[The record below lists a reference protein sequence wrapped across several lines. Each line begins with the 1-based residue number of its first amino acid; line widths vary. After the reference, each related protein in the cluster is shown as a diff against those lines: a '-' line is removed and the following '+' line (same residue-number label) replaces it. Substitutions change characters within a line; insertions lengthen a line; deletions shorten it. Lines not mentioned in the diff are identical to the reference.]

1 MHENTSRNLNKENFD
16 NKFTCALC
24 GKMFEKKKSIL
35 EEIDGNQYLF
45 DSTVCISMFRR
56 LANLYGNEFE
66 NFIGNEQ
73 YVSDVFWDKVI
84 PKEQEFD
91 EIKNEIGTTNE
102 TFKIIKDPVQV
113 QELAFHLAKSSKN
126 EILILFS
133 TANAFHRQERMGA
146 LVKLQEIRENNDK
159 IKIRILTPFD
169 KDIHSISKKLKNEL
183 NVEMMN
189 LREQSRIRASVLLV
203 DRKFALYVE
212 LKDDTKYTSY
222 EAIGLSIFS
231 SIRSTV
237 ISYVTIFETMWK
249 QEQVYQ
255 ELSELQKQVKSQK
268 VINIE
273 LNNTIADLK
282 HSIKPIVALSN
293 VMRSKKFDS
302 EDQVKFVD
310 IITKNAR
317 KLEKIVDDV

>member
-1 MHENTSRNLNKENFD
+1 
-16 NKFTCALC
+16 
-24 GKMFEKKKSIL
+24 
-35 EEIDGNQYLF
+35 
-45 DSTVCISMFRR
+45 
-56 LANLYGNEFE
+56 
-66 NFIGNEQ
+66 
-73 YVSDVFWDKVI
+73 
-84 PKEQEFD
+84 
-91 EIKNEIGTTNE
+91 
-102 TFKIIKDPVQV
+102 
-113 QELAFHLAKSSKN
+113 
-126 EILILFS
+126 
-133 TANAFHRQERMGA
+133 MGA

-255 ELSELQKQVKSQK
+255 ELSELQKQVKSQE

-302 EDQVKFVD
+302 EDQVEFVD

>member
-1 MHENTSRNLNKENFD
+1 
-16 NKFTCALC
+16 
-24 GKMFEKKKSIL
+24 MFEKKKSIL
-35 EEIDGNQYLF
+35 EEIDGYQYLF
-45 DSTVCISMFRR
+45 DSKVCISMFKR
-56 LANLYGNEFE
+56 LANLYGNEFK
-66 NFIGNEQ
+66 NFIGDEQ
-73 YVSDVFWDKVI
+73 YISDVFWDKVI

-91 EIKNEIGTTNE
+91 DELGSTNE

-113 QELAFHLAKSSKN
+113 QELAFHLGESSN
-126 EILILFS
+126 SEILILFS

-169 KDIHSISKKLKNEL
+169 EDIHSISKKLKNEL
-183 NVEMMN
+183 NIEMMN
-189 LREQSRIRASVLLV
+189 LREPSRIRASVLLV
-203 DRKFALYVE
+203 DRKVALYVE

-231 SIRSTV
+231 SISSTV

-255 ELSELQKQVKSQK
+255 ELSKLQKQVKSQK
-268 VINIE
+268 VINME

-282 HSIKPIVALSN
+282 HSIKPIVALSK

-302 EDQVKFVD
+302 EDQDKFVD